1 MRRRRRNEGDP
12 EQQRRHG
19 HRLQRFFRAVGRLV
33 FVGVLLAAA
42 IVALTVFFKVSTI
55 SVEGASKYSAEEIT
69 ASLDVKQGD
78 NLYLWNKPK
87 TISNLQ
93 RRLPY
98 LETVQIRRRLPNTL
112 VVSVSECRAAAAVAT
127 NGVYFVVSEKGKVL
141 EQTSDAGGLPTVQ
154 GVTLDSAVPGEML
167 DPAGDTYIDA
177 LLTVLRTLD
186 AANMLDELDFIN
198 LSDLT
203 DVRIGYQN
211 RFDIRVGT
219 VEQLAYRLRF
229 AQTVIGE
236 RLSPSDI
243 GVLYWDNKNRLHFVP
258 DTAENVAK
266 SSGFAVT
273 VDNTAATDPTTQETD
288 GTQDDPDHLRHR
300 FRSYQ
305 HFGCHR

>member
-1 MRRRRRNEGDP
+1 MRILFLG
-12 EQQRRHG
+12 
-19 HRLQRFFRAVGRLV
+19 L
-33 FVGVLLAAA
+33 LLAAA
-42 IVALTVFFKVSTI
+42 VAALTVFFKVSTI

-69 ASLDVKQGD
+69 AQLDVKQGD

-112 VVSVSECRAAAAVAT
+112 VVSVTECRAAVAVQT

-141 EQTSDAGGLPTVQ
+141 EQTAAAGTLPVVL
-154 GVTLDSAVPGEML
+154 GVTLDNAVPGELL
-167 DPAGDTYIDA
+167 DPTGDTYIDA
-177 LLTVLRTLD
+177 LLTVLQTLD
-186 AANMLDELDFIN
+186 AANMLDDLDFVN
-198 LSDLT
+198 LTELT
-203 DVRIGYQN
+203 DVRIGYLD

-243 GVLYWDNKNRLHFVP
+243 GMLYWDNKNRLHFVP

-266 SSGFAVT
+266 SGGLT
-273 VDNTAATDPTTQETD
+273 VAADTAPADGTDAAQTD
-288 GTQDDPDHLRHR
+288 GTDASVDGQDPSADSTD
-300 FRSYQ
+300 SADGEYDSEDSGGDAEQ
-305 HFGCHR
+305 